1 MQPTQYEKKRTLPS
15 KIQKRKKAT
24 TIKKVQKK
32 NQQQQQQD
40 ERRRTRRDVTGRI
53 CIVGMC

>member
-32 NQQQQQQD
+32 KPAA
-40 ERRRTRRDVTGRI
+40 TTTGRKEKNS
-53 CIVGMC
+53 